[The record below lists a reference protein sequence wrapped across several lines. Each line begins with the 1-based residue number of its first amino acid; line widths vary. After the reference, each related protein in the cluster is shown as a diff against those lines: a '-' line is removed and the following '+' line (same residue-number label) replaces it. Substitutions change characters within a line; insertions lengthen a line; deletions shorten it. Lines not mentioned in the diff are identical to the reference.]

1 MATVSKPLKWHGGK
15 HYLAD
20 RIISLIPPHTHYVEP
35 YGTLTRDV
43 ELFTKTKWNGL
54 ILDEA

>member
-35 YGTLTRDV
+35 YAG
-43 ELFTKTKWNGL
+43 GL
-54 ILDEA
+54 SVLSLSLPS